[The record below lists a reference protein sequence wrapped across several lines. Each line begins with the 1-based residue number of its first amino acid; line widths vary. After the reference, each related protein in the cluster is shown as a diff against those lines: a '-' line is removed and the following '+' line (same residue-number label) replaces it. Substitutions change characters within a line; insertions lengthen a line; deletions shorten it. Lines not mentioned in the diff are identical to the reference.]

1 VNAVGPL
8 GRDIGKWAG
17 RKLSNPEKS
26 QALDLFLSSVERR
39 AFCIAQITTRD
50 RDEAL
55 DLVQDAMLKLVQ
67 NYRSRDA
74 AEWRPLFYRI
84 LQRRIQDWRRRTWVR
99 NRWRVWYN
107 KATGE
112 DGGER
117 EDPIERAVDP
127 ACLDPADQM
136 SNKRA
141 VKALRS
147 ELQELPFRQRQ
158 VFLLRA
164 WEGFGVEET
173 ARTMGCSAGS
183 VKTHYSRAVHV
194 LRERL
199 KGYKP

>member
-1 VNAVGPL
+1 M
-8 GRDIGKWAG
+8 
-17 RKLSNPEKS
+17 SNLNKS

-50 RDEAL
+50 REEAL
-55 DLVQDAMLKLVQ
+55 DLVQDSMLKLVQ
-67 NYRSRDA
+67 KYRSRDA
-74 AEWRPLFYRI
+74 EEWGPLFYRI

-107 KATGE
+107 KATAE
-112 DGGER
+112 DGGGR
-117 EDPIERAVDP
+117 DDPIERAADP
-127 ACLDPADQM
+127 NVSDLADQM
-136 SNKRA
+136 SHKRG
-141 VKALRS
+141 VKALQS
-147 ELQELPFRQRQ
+147 ELEALPFRQRQ
-158 VFLLRA
+158 AFLLRT
-164 WEGFGVEET
+164 WEGFSVEET